1 MNIVQENKDE
11 LGCESVNYKIGI
23 VKVSSFM
30 QLLIWYTMY
39 NVFSRITYVDIKS
52 LYLIWQNYSCY
63 LFQLY

>member
-30 QLLIWYTMY
+30 QLLI
-39 NVFSRITYVDIKS
+39 
-52 LYLIWQNYSCY
+52 
-63 LFQLY
+63 